1 MNCEKCNR
9 AIEYDFSQKLSKD
22 DWKEFEGADER
33 LSAQERNLLG
43 HSFVFIENDKAL
55 KSTDAAILEENPP
68 QREESNVVPGENS
81 LSTQVIA
88 TDLSRKIET
97 AQKLSDI
104 ASGLSQINHPMCT
117 SCVATVVDK
126 LDKELNDLNEE
137 RVIYTE
143 YLKELTSEGF
153 STQITAEE
161 QVKLNKENE
170 DLDKE
175 IVDLEKELAEIRSQ
189 KAKLQSQKVALEQ
202 ESQNLDSK
210 ERQFCLDANKF
221 WVDIQ
226 TLQNEHAHVSQKI
239 REVTE
244 QVETMKKTN
253 VFDDAFR
260 ISFNGIFGTIN
271 GLRLGRLPSDNVKWE
286 EINAGLGQACL
297 LLDVLANQ
305 CAKFKFRGYVLR
317 PIGSYSEI
325 IRREAH
331 KKEQRAQLYQS
342 SGGYSLFSTMECE
355 QGLEWFLECI
365 RQLQEHAIQSDPNFK
380 LFYKIVGHR
389 IGTSKE
395 MYSVK
400 HKENRKNSDE
410 CWTKA
415 LKYMLIDLRYLL
427 AWVSKFYPL

>member
-1 MNCEKCNR
+1 MNCEKCDR
-9 AIEYDFSQKLSKD
+9 AIEYDFSQKLSVD
-22 DWKEFEGADER
+22 DWKQIDEADER

-43 HSFVFIENDKAL
+43 HSFVFIENDKL
-55 KSTDAAILEENPP
+55 RSMDELMLEQSPP
-68 QREESNVVPGENS
+68 QREESHVIRNANS
-81 LSTQVIA
+81 FSTQEIA
-88 TDLSRKIET
+88 TDLSLKIET
-97 AQKLSDI
+97 ARKLSDI
-104 ASGLSQINHPMCT
+104 ANGLCQVSHPMCT

-137 RVIYTE
+137 RAIYTE
-143 YLKELTSEGF
+143 YLKELTSDGS

-161 QVKLNKENE
+161 QSKLDKENE
-170 DLDKE
+170 DLDNE
-175 IVDLEKELAEIRSQ
+175 IADLEKELLKIRSQ
-189 KAKLQSQKVALEQ
+189 KATLQNQKAYLDQ
-202 ESQNLDSK
+202 ESRKLDGM
-210 ERQFCLDANKF
+210 ERQFCVDANKF
-221 WVDIQ
+221 WVDVQ
-226 TLQNEHAHVSQKI
+226 TLHNEHAHVWQRM
-239 REVTE
+239 REVSE

-305 CAKFKFRGYVLR
+305 CGKFKFRGYQLR
-317 PIGSYSEI
+317 PRGSYSVVVRQEGN
-325 IRREAH
+325 
-331 KKEQRAQLYQS
+331 KKEEAPLFQS

-355 QGLEWFLECI
+355 KGLEWFLDCI
-365 RQLQEHAIQSDPNFK
+365 RQLQDHAIKSDPNFK
-380 LFYKIVGHR
+380 LYYKIEGHK

-400 HKENRKNSDE
+400 HKENRKNADE